1 LVAELEVVFVTRAE
15 HGIVTPE
22 AVRLDFEE
30 AGVGSRGA
38 ALLVDY
44 LVIGATLAGLNVGT
58 AYLLTS
64 TGQGL
69 PTWVTVSLFLILN
82 IVVLFGYPIAM
93 ETLWRGRTLGKAAL
107 GLRVVTV
114 EGAPVR
120 FRHAAVRAALS
131 LVDFGLTAGAGAV
144 VTALVSRR
152 HQRLGDLVA
161 GTVVL
166 RERTGAASPQV
177 ATFAV
182 PPGAESYAATI
193 DPSGL
198 SAVDYDALRA
208 YLLRADSLPAPRRSR
223 LAGGLASGLAAK
235 VAHTPPAGTTPEL
248 FLACLAA
255 RYQQRGRGEGLQTTT
270 AAAAAARTPAPT
282 NVDGGSFSPPT

>member
-1 LVAELEVVFVTRAE
+1 MARAE

-38 ALLVDY
+38 ALLLDY
-44 LVIGATLAGLNVGT
+44 CVIGVILVGLNVGT
-58 AYLLTS
+58 VYLLDSGET
-64 TGQGL
+64 GL
-69 PTWVTVSLFLILN
+69 PPWVTISLFLVLN
-82 IVVLFGYPIAM
+82 VVVLFGYPIGL
-93 ETLWRGRTLGKAAL
+93 ETLWRGRTLGKAAM

-131 LVDFGLTAGAGAV
+131 LVDFGLTAGAAAV

-166 RERTGAASPQV
+166 RERTGAARPQV

-182 PPGAESYAATI
+182 PNGAESYAETI

-198 SAVDYDALRA
+198 SAADYDALRA
-208 YLLRADSLPAPRRSR
+208 YLLRAGSLPQSRRAHLASD
-223 LAGGLASGLAAK
+223 LAGGLAVK
-235 VAHTPPAGTTPEL
+235 VAHTPPPGTAPEL

-255 RYQQRGRGEGLQTTT
+255 RYQQRGHGRAESPAAT
-270 AAAAAARTPAPT
+270 APPEAAKTRVPT
-282 NVDGGSFSPPT
+282 NVDDGSFSPPT

>member
-1 LVAELEVVFVTRAE
+1 MARAE

-38 ALLVDY
+38 ALLLDY
-44 LVIGATLAGLNVGT
+44 CVIGAILVGLNVGT
-58 AYLLTS
+58 VYLLDSGGT
-64 TGQGL
+64 GL
-69 PTWVTVSLFLILN
+69 PTWVTISLFLVLN
-82 IVVLFGYPIAM
+82 VVVLFGYPIGL
-93 ETLWRGRTLGKAAL
+93 ETLWRGRTLGKAAM

-166 RERTGAASPQV
+166 RERTGAARPQV

-182 PPGAESYAATI
+182 PNGAESYAETI

-198 SAVDYDALRA
+198 SAANYDALRA
-208 YLLRADSLPAPRRSR
+208 YLLRAGSLPQSRRAHLASD
-223 LAGGLASGLAAK
+223 LAGGLAVK
-235 VAHTPPAGTTPEL
+235 VAHTPPPGTAPEL

-255 RYQQRGRGEGLQTTT
+255 RYQQRGHGRAESPAAT
-270 AAAAAARTPAPT
+270 APPEAAKTPVPT
-282 NVDGGSFSPPT
+282 NVDDGSFSPPT

>member
-1 LVAELEVVFVTRAE
+1 VARAE
-15 HGIVTPE
+15 YGIVTPE

-38 ALLVDY
+38 ALLLDY
-44 LVIGATLAGLNVGT
+44 CVIGAVLLVLNLGT
-58 AYLLTS
+58 AYLLDS
-64 TGQGL
+64 SGPGL
-69 PTWVTVSLFLILN
+69 PNWVTISLFLVLN
-82 IVVLFGYPIAM
+82 IVVLFGYPIAL

-131 LVDFGLTAGAGAV
+131 LVDFGVTFGAGAV
-144 VTALVSRR
+144 VTALLSRR

-166 RERTGAASPQV
+166 RERTGAARPQV
-177 ATFAV
+177 ASFAV
-182 PPGAESYAATI
+182 PLGAESYAETI

-198 SAVDYDALRA
+198 SAADYDALRA
-208 YLLRADSLPAPRRSR
+208 YLLRTDSLPQSRRAT
-223 LAGGLASGLAAK
+223 LAADLAAGLAAK
-235 VAHTPPAGTTPEL
+235 VSHTPPAGTQPQL

-255 RYQQRGRGEGLQTTT
+255 RYQQRGRGVAGSATATPE
-270 AAAAAARTPAPT
+270 AAAPPAPQGAT
-282 NVDGGSFSPPT
+282 LDDGSFSPPT

>member
-1 LVAELEVVFVTRAE
+1 MARAE

-38 ALLVDY
+38 ALLLDY
-44 LVIGATLAGLNVGT
+44 CVIGALLVGINAGT
-58 AYLLTS
+58 AYLLDS
-64 TGQGL
+64 SGPGL
-69 PTWVTVSLFLILN
+69 PTWVTISLFLILN
-82 IVVLFGYPIAM
+82 VVVLFGYPIAF
-93 ETLWRGRTLGKAAL
+93 ETLWRGCTLGKAAL

-166 RERTGAASPQV
+166 RERTGAARPQV
-177 ATFAV
+177 ASFTV
-182 PPGAESYAATI
+182 PSGAESYAETI

-198 SAVDYDALRA
+198 SPADYDALRA
-208 YLLRADSLPAPRRSR
+208 YLLRAGSLPQSRRANLASD
-223 LAGGLASGLAAK
+223 LAGGLAVK
-235 VAHTPPAGTTPEL
+235 VAHTPPPGTAPEL

-255 RYQQRGRGEGLQTTT
+255 RYQQRGRGVAGSP
-270 AAAAAARTPAPT
+270 AAPAAQAAVSAEAPRAPAPT
-282 NVDGGSFSPPT
+282 KVDGGSFWPPT

>member
-1 LVAELEVVFVTRAE
+1 MARAE

-38 ALLVDY
+38 ALLLDY
-44 LVIGATLAGLNVGT
+44 CVIGTILVGLNVGT
-58 AYLLTS
+58 VYLLDSGGT
-64 TGQGL
+64 GL
-69 PTWVTVSLFLILN
+69 PTWVTISLFLVLN
-82 IVVLFGYPIAM
+82 VVVLFGYPIGL
-93 ETLWRGRTLGKAAL
+93 ETLWRGRTLGKAAM

-166 RERTGAASPQV
+166 RERTGAARPQV

-182 PPGAESYAATI
+182 PNGAESYAETI

-198 SAVDYDALRA
+198 SAANYDALRA
-208 YLLRADSLPAPRRSR
+208 YLLRAGSLPQSRRAHLASD
-223 LAGGLASGLAAK
+223 LAGGLAVK
-235 VAHTPPAGTTPEL
+235 VAHTPPPGTAPEL

-255 RYQQRGRGEGLQTTT
+255 RYQQRGHGRAESPAAT
-270 AAAAAARTPAPT
+270 APPEAAKTPVPT
-282 NVDGGSFSPPT
+282 NVDDGTFSPPT

>member
-1 LVAELEVVFVTRAE
+1 MARAE

-38 ALLVDY
+38 ALLLDY
-44 LVIGATLAGLNVGT
+44 FVIGVILVALNVGT
-58 AYLLTS
+58 VYLLDSGGT
-64 TGQGL
+64 GL
-69 PTWVTVSLFLILN
+69 PTWVTISLFLVLN
-82 IVVLFGYPIAM
+82 VVVLFGYPIAL
-93 ETLWRGRTLGKAAL
+93 ETLWRGRTLGKAAM

-166 RERTGAASPQV
+166 RERTGARRPQV
-177 ATFAV
+177 ATFVV
-182 PPGAESYAATI
+182 PSGAEAYAETI

-198 SAVDYDALRA
+198 SATDYDALRA
-208 YLLRADSLPAPRRSR
+208 YMLRAGSLPQSRRAQ
-223 LAGGLASGLAAK
+223 LAGDLAGALAVK
-235 VAHTPPAGTTPEL
+235 VAHTPPPGTAPEV

-255 RYQQRGRGEGLQTTT
+255 RYQQRGRG
-270 AAAAAARTPAPT
+270 AAASPMATTPREAAPAPT
-282 NVDGGSFSPPT
+282 ATTPAASNVDGGSFSPPT